1 MNLIKCLLALA
12 ISFTL
17 VQCTSDDPI
26 PGPAGAQGTAGVN
39 GTNGINGIDGG
50 NVCLS
55 CHNVD
60 YKVVQPATYA
70 LSDHATGTKVIV
82 AGIVRELHET
92 RGGACNSCH
101 NEQGYLESIKRNHD
115 ISSFSGWI
123 KPAESEMKKVS
134 CTTCHSGG
142 HASAA
147 LAISG
152 KDAALRSPEAFRLDQ
167 TTAGNRG
174 AVAPAI
180 LAGTDIIIDYKDNSN
195 ACIHC
200 HQARRNAV
208 TGLAPATANSSF
220 SGIRAGQIAITTS
233 TGPHYGVQ
241 SAMLEGIFGAEVAGT
256 TAYPAKG
263 TAVHR
268 TGASCVKCHMGKA
281 VNNKGN
287 HTMMPVVDNC
297 KTCHTGAGVV
307 DYNINGGQT
316 KIKNLRLEL
325 AEELVR
331 LKPAIFRIANYTGS
345 KPFTAPNVF
354 TDATFSANQLTV
366 IATSSVDSRIP
377 ADVRVAKGYWN
388 WRFVY
393 QDHSYGLHNP
403 KYTEALL
410 KNTIA
415 DLKLLP

>member
-1 MNLIKCLLALA
+1 MKKINFFKGLLALA
-12 ISFTL
+12 ISLTL

-26 PGPAGAQGTAGVN
+26 PGPAGAD
-39 GTNGINGIDGG
+39 GTNGINGAPGAAGTPGIDGG

-60 YKVVQPATYA
+60 FKVVQPATYVA
-70 LSDHATGTKVIV
+70 SDHAIGTKVLV
-82 AGIVRELHET
+82 SGVTRELHET
-92 RGGACNSCH
+92 RGGACNACH
-101 NEQGYLESIKRNHD
+101 NEQGYRESLARNHD

-123 KPAESEMKKVS
+123 KPAESEMKKIG

-142 HASAA
+142 HAAAA

-152 KDAALRSPEAFRLDQ
+152 KDAALRSPEALRLDQ

-180 LAGTDIIIDYKDNSN
+180 LAGTDIIIDYKNNSN

-200 HQARRNAV
+200 HQPRRNAI
-208 TGLAPATANSSF
+208 TGLAPN
-220 SGIRAGQIAITTS
+220 TTTFMISLGSS
-233 TGPHYGVQ
+233 TGPHYGAQ
-241 SAMLEGIFGAEVAGT
+241 SALLEGIFGAEVPGAI
-256 TAYPAKG
+256 AYPAKG

-268 TGASCVKCHMGKA
+268 TGASCTSCHMGTAK
-281 VNNKGN
+281 NGKGN

-331 LKPAIFRIANYTGS
+331 LRPTIFRIANYTGS
-345 KPFTAPNVF
+345 KAFTAPNVF
-354 TDATFSANQLTV
+354 TDATFSANQLTT
-366 IATSSVDSRIP
+366 IATTNVDSRIP

-388 WRFVY
+388 WRYIY

-403 KYTEALL
+403 KYAEALL
-410 KNTIA
+410 RNTIA